1 MTAVP
6 LAFLLDEHLRGD
18 LWDLIRDHNRSSPFT
33 IDAVRIGDPPDLP
46 LGTKDPQII
55 LWAEANNRII
65 LSLDFRTMPGHF
77 NDHMAAGRHSPG
89 VALLKPSADGQ
100 EIVSYLELAAHAAE
114 PYEFAD
120 MVRVI
125 PEP

>member
-1 MTAVP
+1 MP
-6 LAFLLDEHLRGD
+6 LAFLLDEHLRGG
-18 LWDLIRDHNRSSPFT
+18 LWDLIQDHNRFSAFA
-33 IDAVRIGDPPDLP
+33 IDAVRIGDMPDLP
-46 LGTKDPQII
+46 LGTKDPEVLI
-55 LWAEANNRII
+55 WAEANNRII
-65 LSLDFRTMPGHF
+65 LSRDFRTMPNHF
-77 NDHMAAGRHSPG
+77 DDHMAAGRHSPG

-125 PEP
+125 PES